1 MIALKHIIWDW
12 NGTILDDR
20 WLTIAAM
27 NSVLARRNMDILT
40 EDQYLQFF
48 TFPVIE
54 YYRRLGFDFEKEPF
68 SVSGTEFI
76 NEYNARSYE
85 PQLHDGIIDLIAGLN
100 ENDVSHSILSASSQ
114 EILDK
119 LVEYH
124 SIGHYFIAV
133 LGQDNH
139 YAYGK
144 IETGKAWINKSGID
158 PKQTLFIGDTEHDL
172 EVANAIGAHCA
183 LLSWGHTSV
192 ERLEKKEVNVFNA
205 MSDLKSWINSSF
217 NLPADRMCGPHS
229 RP

>member
-27 NSVLARRNMDILT
+27 NNVLTRRNMDLLT
-40 EDQYLQFF
+40 EDRYLQLF

-54 YYRRLGFDFEKEPF
+54 YYRRLGFNFDKEPF

-76 NEYNARSYE
+76 NEYNTRAFE
-85 PQLHDGIIDLIAGLN
+85 PQLHDGIIDLIAELK

-124 SIGHYFIAV
+124 NIGHYFKAV

-144 IETGKAWINKSGID
+144 IETGKMWIKKSGIGA
-158 PKQTLFIGDTEHDL
+158 KHTLFIGDTGHDL
-172 EVANAIGAHCA
+172 EVANAIGSQCA
-183 LLSWGHTSV
+183 LLSWGHSSS
-192 ERLEKKEVNVFNA
+192 ERLENKGVNVFNTIL
-205 MSDLKSWINSSF
+205 DLKFWINTRF
-217 NLPADRMCGPHS
+217 ILPAN
-229 RP
+229 

>member
-27 NSVLARRNMDILT
+27 NSVLARRNMDELT
-40 EDQYLQFF
+40 EDQYLQVF

-76 NEYNARSYE
+76 NEYNARAFE
-85 PQLHDGIIDLIAGLN
+85 PQLHDGIIDLIAELN
-100 ENDVSHSILSASSQ
+100 ENGVSHSILSASSQ
-114 EILDK
+114 KILNK
-119 LVEYH
+119 LAKH
-124 SIGHYFIAV
+124 HNINHYFIAV

-144 IETGKAWINKSGID
+144 IETGKMWINKLGIA
-158 PKQTLFIGDTEHDL
+158 PKNTLFIGDTEHDL
-172 EVANAIGAHCA
+172 EVANAIGSHCA
-183 LLSWGHTSV
+183 LLSWGHSST
-192 ERLEKKEVNVFNA
+192 ERLENRGINVFDA
-205 MSDLKSWINSSF
+205 MSDLKSWINASF
-217 NLPADRMCGPHS
+217 ILPAN
-229 RP
+229 

>member
-27 NSVLARRNMDILT
+27 NSVLARRNMDELT
-40 EDQYLQFF
+40 EDRYLQLF

-76 NEYNARSYE
+76 NEYNARAFE
-85 PQLHDGIIDLIAGLN
+85 PQLHDGIIDLITELN
-100 ENDVSHSILSASSQ
+100 ENDISHSILSASSQ
-114 EILDK
+114 KILDK
-119 LVEYH
+119 LAEYH
-124 SIGHYFIAV
+124 SISHYFKAV

-144 IETGKAWINKSGID
+144 IETGKMLVNKLGIA
-158 PKQTLFIGDTEHDL
+158 PKNILFIGDTEHDL
-172 EVANAIGAHCA
+172 DVANAIGTHCA
-183 LLSWGHTSV
+183 LLSWGHTSA
-192 ERLEKKEVNVFNA
+192 ERLDKREVNVFNA
-205 MSDLKSWINSSF
+205 ISGLKSWINSGF
-217 NLPADRMCGPHS
+217 ILPTD
-229 RP
+229 